1 MSDPNKVQWPWRVPV
16 CLPAPASRNRRWQP
30 HRDGSAWPPRGP
42 SGRPPHCPVPCQAH
56 AHTHVHTLALACTQ
70 PCPDSRWP
78 ASPRLRLPTT
88 SHHSAPGPDGGG
100 PAAGTRLEV
109 ASLPWLPFRTRQG
122 AADGHTGRLARL
134 PREEPEA
141 SSCAHGQC
149 CAPLGAHLP
158 APRPPG
164 PLSSAPF
171 LGSGQGASTT
181 SQLCLL
187 HPRGESIP
195 WAPEVGSLGG
205 GAGERKGPPVPC
217 FPSLGSEKQ
226 VSGPAGRLAVG
237 VCWAEDTGGRA
248 LSGSTEGDFARER
261 WRRNVNPCEANFE
274 ASSRTP

>member
-1 MSDPNKVQWPWRVPV
+1 MPPW
-16 CLPAPASRNRRWQP
+16 
-30 HRDGSAWPPRGP
+30 GP

-56 AHTHVHTLALACTQ
+56 AHTRMHTLALACMQ
-70 PCPDSRWP
+70 PCPSRWP
-78 ASPRLRLPTT
+78 ASPRPRLPTT
-88 SHHSAPGPDGGG
+88 SHRSAPGPDGGG
-100 PAAGTRLEV
+100 PATGTQLDV

-141 SSCAHGQC
+141 SSYAHGQS

-158 APRPPG
+158 APGPPG

-187 HPRGESIP
+187 HPRGESIS
-195 WAPEVGSLGG
+195 WAPEAGSLGG
-205 GAGERKGPPVPC
+205 GVGERKGPLAPC

-237 VCWAEDTGGRA
+237 GVLGRRYGGTRP
-248 LSGSTEGDFARER
+248 F
-261 WRRNVNPCEANFE
+261 WQHRR
-274 ASSRTP
+274 